1 MRKAIVLAAACALVA
16 WPAMAQSVSTD
27 EFVKKVAIS
36 DMFEVQSSQ
45 MALDKN
51 PDKDTKPFAQKMV
64 KDHTKTSK
72 ELKGLVDGGKVR
84 ATLPTALDAEHQAK
98 LDQLKGLSGK
108 DFDTAYDKAQLEG
121 HQQAVAL
128 FENYSKSG
136 DNADLKKWAAKTLPH
151 LKQHLK
157 MAEKLK

>member
-1 MRKAIVLAAACALVA
+1 MRKAIVLGAACALWA
-16 WPAMAQSVSTD
+16 WPATAQSVSTD

-64 KDHTKTSK
+64 KDHSKTTK
-72 ELKGLVDGGKVR
+72 ELKGLVDSGKVK
-84 ATLPTALDAEHQAK
+84 ASVPTALDSEHQGK

-121 HQQAVAL
+121 HQQAVSL